1 MLQPGQ
7 VHSSDDAV
15 QSVQSVKADKQGC
28 LQLRVKV
35 SYNAVA
41 ADRSK
46 LPRQQGDSAYLGTAA
61 AILV

>member
-15 QSVQSVKADKQGC
+15 QSVQSVKADEQGC
-28 LQLRVKV
+28 LQLRGEF
-35 SYNAVA
+35 SYNTVPAV
-41 ADRSK
+41 RSK
-46 LPRQQGDSAYLGTAA
+46 LLRQQGNSAHLGTAA